1 MSSHP
6 DQIRAAIPTPLS
18 MGPGQHFPRAATA
31 DALMRRAPWHDE
43 ILVRDEMRCDEFIV
57 FY

>member
-18 MGPGQHFPRAATA
+18 MTPGQHFPRAATA

-43 ILVRDEMRCDEFIV
+43 ILVRDEILR
-57 FY
+57 